1 MYVNHRP
8 VFGLSSKE
16 LEDSFTKLGHKTK
29 EGTVVIQ
36 RDALLSVLQNK
47 GTI

>member
-1 MYVNHRP
+1 

-16 LEDSFTKLGHKTK
+16 LTDAFSTLGRETK
-29 EGTVVIQ
+29 EGTVFIQ

-47 GTI
+47 GKSIVK